1 MLKLLKNLIILALVP
16 GLKRRNRAKISPQ
29 TTAAT
34 FVGPSTN
41 HVRASWHRVPFS

>member
-29 TTAAT
+29 TTAAA